1 MWGVLA
7 YTNIRGGLLHV
18 VYISNINKD
27 YYMKLD
33 SGVWMFGIL
42 TSFNILGGLWSI
54 FTIELDF

>member
-33 SGVWMFGIL
+33 FGV
-42 TSFNILGGLWSI
+42 
-54 FTIELDF
+54 